1 MSGLDTAADGIFAS
15 TFGGAPD
22 GLWAAPGRVNLIG
35 EHVDYSGGLVLPF
48 AIDRRVVAAVRR
60 RDDDLVRVV
69 STDEPG
75 VVEARLGDI
84 RPGTDLG
91 WAAYPLG
98 VLWALRE
105 RHPLQADRMTG
116 LDIALT
122 SDVPIGAGLSS
133 SAAVESAV
141 AIAADEL
148 VGLGLARNELALVG
162 QLAEN
167 EVAGAPTGIMDQSAS
182 LLGRAD
188 SAVLIDTRDLGHE
201 VIALGL
207 VEHGLAVVVI
217 DTRVSHSHATGGY
230 GERRRSV
237 EKATQVLG
245 VSALRDVSVD
255 ELPAAERL
263 LDEVT
268 FRRLRH
274 VVTEN
279 ARVVETVRVLA
290 ESGAR
295 SIGPLLTA
303 SHRSL
308 RDDFEISVAE
318 LDLAVETAIAAGA
331 LGARMTGGGFGGS
344 AIALAPLERVA
355 AVTAAVEHAFAA
367 AGMTVPRCFTVQPSA
382 GAARVR

>member
-148 VGLGLARNELALVG
+148 AGLGLARNELALVG

-207 VEHGLAVVVI
+207 VEHGLVVI

-255 ELPAAERL
+255 DLPAAERL

-279 ARVVETVRVLA
+279 ARVGETVRVLA

-318 LDLAVETAIAAGA
+318 LDMAVETAIAAGA

-355 AVTAAVEHAFAA
+355 AVTAAVEHAAAA